1 MKKISL
7 LFVCVAIMV
16 LLGFSIYACNI
27 FKDDNNPP
35 PSSTPANMLVIDEE
49 SIEWDIDNLGGT
61 YALTITGVITNVS
74 GRTLSYADV
83 TFTVYDKYDNVIG
96 TALDN
101 INYLSAGATWKFSAI
116 AITTE
121 KPSRFVFA
129 NFTIL

>member
-7 LFVCVAIMV
+7 IFICVAIIA
-16 LLGFSIYACNI
+16 LLGISIYAYTV
-27 FKDDNNPP
+27 FDNENKS
-35 PSSTPANMLVIDEE
+35 PSSATSADKLVIDEE

-129 NFTIL
+129 NFTTM